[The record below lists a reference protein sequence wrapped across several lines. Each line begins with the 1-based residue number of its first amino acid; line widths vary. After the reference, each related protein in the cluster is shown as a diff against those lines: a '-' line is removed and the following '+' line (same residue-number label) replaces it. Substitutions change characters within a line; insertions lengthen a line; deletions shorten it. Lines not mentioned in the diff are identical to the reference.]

1 MAIREALVRSLRKL
15 RKLHRFL
22 GLSIS
27 IFLLVSALTGI
38 LLTWKKDVNIIQ
50 PPTQKSTVDK
60 STPWLAIPQ
69 ISSIA
74 LKALVSSFHEQNGN
88 SVDRIDIRPGKGV
101 AKVIFENGNWE
112 AQIDGR
118 SGAVLSIAKRHSDWI
133 ESLHDGSIISDG
145 FKLFSMNYLGFGVI
159 LLIFTGI
166 WLWWGPKKVRFSRRR
181 RKKKSPI

>member
-27 IFLLVSALTGI
+27 FFLIISAATGI
-38 LLTWKKDVNIIQ
+38 LLALKKDVNIIQ

-60 STPWLAIPQ
+60 SQPWLEIPD

-74 LKALVSSFHEQNGN
+74 QKALTTQHPDQMANV
-88 SVDRIDIRPGKGV
+88 VDRIDVRPNKGI
-101 AKVIFENGNWE
+101 AKVIFKEGNWE

-118 SGAVLSIAKRHSDWI
+118 SGEVLSIAKRYSDWI

-145 FKLFSMNYLGFGVI
+145 FKLISMNYLGFGVI
-159 LLIFTGI
+159 LLILTGI
-166 WLWWGPKKVRFSRRR
+166 YLWWGPKKVRFSRRR
-181 RKKKSPI
+181 RE

>member
-1 MAIREALVRSLRKL
+1 MAIKEAIVRSLRKL

-27 IFLLVSALTGI
+27 IFLLISALTGI
-38 LLTWKKDVNIIQ
+38 LLALKKDVNIIQ
-50 PPTQKSTVDK
+50 PPTQKSIADQTK
-60 STPWLAIPQ
+60 PWLDIPQ

-74 LKALVSSFHEQNGN
+74 QSALVAAYPEQAQNK
-88 SVDRIDIRPGKGV
+88 VDRIDVRLGKGI
-101 AKVIFENGNWE
+101 AKVLFENGYWE

-118 SGAVLSIAKRHSDWI
+118 SGEVLSIAKRHSDWI
-133 ESLHDGSIISDG
+133 EALHDGSIISDG

-159 LLIFTGI
+159 LLILSGI

-181 RKKKSPI
+181 RNQ